1 MPATSA
7 PTERTNSAL
16 QPVKTHLRITIVED
30 RSNSS
35 VFLYMFPRG
44 ISLDHD
50 QIIRP
55 SGLGGI
61 GGSSASSKF
70 SVNVPFFPRDLYMYT
85 FLKK

>member
-7 PTERTNSAL
+7 PAERTNSAL

-35 VFLYMFPRG
+35 VFLYIPRG

-50 QIIRP
+50 QINRP